1 MCINIK
7 NINSLPALNSA
18 MDQGLYT
25 TVYECFSAPPFNEK
39 VTPEKVKFYFQ
50 KYIESGILYLAY
62 SDATPMGFIATLPLT
77 ETANIGELE
86 FFETWGYINNQKVN
100 LNSDLF
106 TQQTGLSI
114 DKLYYIAD
122 LGVAINYRQQG
133 IAKRLFKTL
142 FGHLS
147 DNIGYILRT
156 TANPEYAYLPDFY
169 QKLGFKIMPI
179 TQSVEY
185 YNCQNQL
192 IQDSRLILVKLPND

>member
-7 NINSLPALNSA
+7 KINSLPELKSA
-18 MDQGLYT
+18 IDQGLYA
-25 TVYECFSAPPFNEK
+25 TVYQCFSAPPFNEK
-39 VTPEKVKFYFQ
+39 VTPEKVNFYFQ
-50 KYIESGILYLAY
+50 KYIKSGILYLAY
-62 SDATPMGFIATLPLT
+62 AESSPIGFIATLPLT

-86 FFETWGYINNQKVN
+86 FFETWGYMNNQKIN

-133 IAKRLFKTL
+133 IATQLFKTL
-142 FGHLS
+142 FCHLS

-156 TANPEYAYLPDFY
+156 TANPEYAYLPEFY
-169 QKLGFKIMPI
+169 QNLGFKVMPI
-179 TQSVEY
+179 TQSIEY
-185 YNCQNQL
+185 YNFQDNL
-192 IQDSRLILVKLPND
+192 IQDSRLILLRLPND